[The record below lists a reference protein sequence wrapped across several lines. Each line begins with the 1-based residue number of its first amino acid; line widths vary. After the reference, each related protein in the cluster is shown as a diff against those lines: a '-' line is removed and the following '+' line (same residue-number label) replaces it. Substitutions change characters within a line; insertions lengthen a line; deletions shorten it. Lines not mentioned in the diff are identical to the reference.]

1 MLARI
6 LAITALSLTLGG
18 AAFAQDTP
26 AEGSDGS
33 ASGGSPNES
42 IESQIPPGWDDNMRG
57 VFFSDPATFTLR
69 TQEEIA
75 TGWASMSAE
84 QQAMVRADCESGAY
98 GVAGAADTESDSI
111 PETTAGIEAS
121 GGMGQLCEWV
131 NEL

>member
-1 MLARI
+1 MLTKL
-6 LAITALSLTLGG
+6 LAVTALSLTLGG
-18 AAFAQDTP
+18 YAFAQDANTD
-26 AEGSDGS
+26 AS

-57 VFFSDPATFTLR
+57 VFFSDLETFTLR
-69 TQEEIA
+69 SQDEIR

-84 QQAMVRADCESGAY
+84 QQAMVRADCEAGSF

-111 PETTAGIEAS
+111 PETTAGIETS
-121 GGMGQLCEWV
+121 GGMGQLCDWV